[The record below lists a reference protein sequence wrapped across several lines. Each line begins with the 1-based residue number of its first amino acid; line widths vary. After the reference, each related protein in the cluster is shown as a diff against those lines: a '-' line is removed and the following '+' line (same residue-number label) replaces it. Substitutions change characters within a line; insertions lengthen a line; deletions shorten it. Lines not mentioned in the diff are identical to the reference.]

1 MDRTDTVAIPLES
14 DIDDL
19 VLREAQRTTAM
30 QVRNVTFGLFIIILI
45 TMISLQDRVPFA
57 YTAAWA
63 VPLVMAMAV
72 RAAIARRMLR
82 EFDAGDVPAER
93 VRLWET
99 RMRVSC
105 MVNQTFA
112 GSTVWFTS
120 TSTSA
125 DDRAVLF
132 VTVLSALFAIG
143 TINNL
148 AADYKSVIA
157 SIPLLMGQLIFYW
170 AAQGTEGLSLALAL
184 IVVTALMIRFARNH
198 SRIFRESVA
207 MRAQKDALLAEQEVL
222 AANQKTML
230 TQVRAALDEAE
241 AANRAKAQFL
251 AAASHDLRQPLHAVS
266 LLSDTLAL
274 HELPEP
280 ARAVVDQQRLAI
292 NALSNMFTN
301 LLDLS
306 RFESGDIQP
315 RWTDVSIRQLFAQLD
330 IEFSPQCAER
340 GLDWRVHAIDGAVTS
355 DPVHLIRLLR
365 NLLSNAVHYTSTGHV
380 ELGAAIDGDRTRIW
394 VNDSGPGIAPE
405 HQEEVFQPFVQ
416 LGNKARNRERG
427 FGLGLAIARH
437 LGNILGSALF
447 LRSAPGEGT
456 RFTLF
461 ARTAHT
467 APQFPATPADGSR
480 TAQVAARM
488 TIWVVEDDEFVRTA
502 FSHQFKALGLA
513 HRLAASPAE
522 FRALMVHEPIP
533 DAVIFDDMLGEEES
547 GLDLA
552 IELSSGS
559 PETRILI
566 VTANTQKARLQVIE
580 NSGFSWMHKPLTTQ
594 QMLHW
599 LESGNAMAAEG
610 TAGAVWPSVKG
621 DGLRTPAP
629 ADACAPATRH

>member
-14 DIDDL
+14 DLDDL
-19 VLREAQRTTAM
+19 VLREAQRTVAM
-30 QVRNVTFGLFIIILI
+30 QMRNVTYGLFIIIVI
-45 TMISLQDRVPFA
+45 AMISLQDRVPLA

-63 VPLVMAMAV
+63 VPLVTAMAI
-72 RAAIARRMLR
+72 RATIARRMLR
-82 EFDAGDVPAER
+82 EFDAGAVPVER
-93 VRLWET
+93 VQQWET

-105 MVNQTFA
+105 IVNQTFA
-112 GSTVWFTS
+112 GSTVWF

-148 AADYKSVIA
+148 AADYKSVVA
-157 SIPLLMGQLIFYW
+157 SIPLLMGQLIIYW
-170 AAQGTEGLSLALAL
+170 AGQGTQGISLALAL
-184 IVVTALMIRFARNH
+184 TVVTALMIRFARNH
-198 SRIFRESVA
+198 SRIFRDSVA

-222 AANQKTML
+222 TANQKTML

-241 AANRAKAQFL
+241 TANRAKAQFL

-292 NALSNMFTN
+292 GALSNMFTN

-315 RWTDVSIRQLFAQLD
+315 RWTDVSIHQLFGQLD
-330 IEFSPQCAER
+330 VEFAPQCAER
-340 GLDWRVHAIDGAVTS
+340 GLAWRVHAIDGAVTS
-355 DPVHLIRLLR
+355 DPVHLIRLLS
-365 NLLSNAVHYTSTGHV
+365 NLLSNAVRYTGSGYV
-380 ELGAAIDGDRTRIW
+380 ELGAAIDGERTRLW

-405 HQEEVFQPFVQ
+405 HQEEVFHPFVQ

-437 LGNILGSALF
+437 LANILGSALF

-467 APQFPATPADGSR
+467 APHFPATPADGSR
-480 TAQVAARM
+480 TAQVAADM

-502 FSHQFKALGLA
+502 FSHQFKALGLT
-513 HRLAASPAE
+513 HRLASSPAE
-522 FRALMVHEPIP
+522 FRALRAREPVP

-552 IELSSGS
+552 IELSSES
-559 PETRILI
+559 PETRILV

-599 LESGNAMAAEG
+599 LESGSTIAPEGAAG
-610 TAGAVWPSVKG
+610 NTVWPAVTGEEFRSPVSTDASV
-621 DGLRTPAP
+621 
-629 ADACAPATRH
+629 PATRH

>member
-14 DIDDL
+14 DLDDL
-19 VLREAQRTTAM
+19 VLREAQRTVAM
-30 QVRNVTFGLFIIILI
+30 QMRNVTYGLFIIIVI
-45 TMISLQDRVPFA
+45 AMISLQDRVPVA

-63 VPLVMAMAV
+63 VPLVAAMAI
-72 RAAIARRMLR
+72 RAGIARSMLR
-82 EFDAGDVPAER
+82 EFNAGEVPVER
-93 VRLWET
+93 VRQWEV

-105 MVNQTFA
+105 IVNQTFA
-112 GSTVWFTS
+112 GSTVWF

-132 VTVLSALFAIG
+132 VTVLSTLFAVG

-148 AADYKSVIA
+148 AADYRSVVA
-157 SIPLLMGQLIFYW
+157 SIPLLMGQLIIYW
-170 AAQGTEGLSLALAL
+170 SGQGTQGISLALAL
-184 IVVTALMIRFARNH
+184 LVVTGLMIRFARNH
-198 SRIFRESVA
+198 SRIFRDSVA

-241 AANRAKAQFL
+241 TANRAKAQFL

-274 HELPEP
+274 HALPEP

-292 NALSNMFTN
+292 SALSNMFAN

-315 RWTDVSIRQLFAQLD
+315 RWTDVPIHQLFGQLD
-330 IEFSPQCAER
+330 IEFAPQCAER
-340 GLDWRVHAIDGAVTS
+340 GLEWRVHAIDGAVTS
-355 DPVHLIRLLR
+355 DPVHLMRLLR
-365 NLLSNAVHYTSTGHV
+365 NLLSNAVRYTGSGYV
-380 ELGAAIDGDRTRIW
+380 ELGAAIDGDRIRLW

-405 HQEEVFQPFVQ
+405 HQEEVFHPFVQ

-437 LGNILGSALF
+437 LANILGSALF

-467 APQFPATPADGSR
+467 APHFPATPAESSR
-480 TAQVAARM
+480 TAQVAADM
-488 TIWVVEDDEFVRTA
+488 TIWVVEDDAFVRNA
-502 FSHQFKALGLA
+502 FSHQFKALGLT

-522 FRALMVHEPIP
+522 FRALRASEAVP

-552 IELSSGS
+552 IELSSES
-559 PETRILI
+559 PDTRILV

-599 LESGNAMAAEG
+599 LESGSTLAPEG
-610 TAGAVWPSVKG
+610 GADNTVWPSAPAG
-621 DGLRTPAP
+621 DELRSPLP
-629 ADACAPATRH
+629 ADASVPAARH

>member
-1 MDRTDTVAIPLES
+1 MDPTDTVAIPLES
-14 DIDDL
+14 DLDDL
-19 VLREAQRTTAM
+19 VLREALRTVAM
-30 QVRNVTFGLFIIILI
+30 QMRNLTYGLFIIIVI
-45 TMISLQDRVPFA
+45 AMISLQDRVPVA
-57 YTAAWA
+57 YTIAWTL
-63 VPLVMAMAV
+63 PLVAAMAV
-72 RAAIARRMLR
+72 RALIARRMLR
-82 EFDAGDVPAER
+82 EFDSGEVSTAR
-93 VRLWET
+93 VQQWET

-105 MVNQTFA
+105 IVNQTFA
-112 GSTVWFTS
+112 GSSVWFTNAS
-120 TSTSA
+120 T

-143 TINNL
+143 AINNL

-157 SIPLLMGQLIFYW
+157 SIPLLMGQLIAYW
-170 AAQGTEGLSLALAL
+170 AGQGTQGISLALAL

-241 AANRAKAQFL
+241 TANRAKAQFL

-274 HELPEP
+274 YELPEP
-280 ARAVVDQQRLAI
+280 ARAVVEQQRLAI
-292 NALSNMFTN
+292 GALSDMFAN

-315 RWTDVSIRQLFAQLD
+315 RWTDVSIHQLFGQLD
-330 IEFSPQCAER
+330 IEFAPQCAER
-340 GLDWRVHAIDGAVTS
+340 SLEWRVRPISGTVTS

-365 NLLSNAVHYTSTGHV
+365 NLLSNAVRYTGSGYV
-380 ELGAAIDGDRTRIW
+380 ELGAAVDGDRTRLW

-405 HQEEVFQPFVQ
+405 HQEEVFHPFVQ

-437 LGNILGSALF
+437 LANILGSALF

-467 APQFPATPADGSR
+467 APHFPATPAEGSR
-480 TAQVAARM
+480 TAQIAADM
-488 TIWVVEDDEFVRTA
+488 IIWVVEDDAFVRNA

-513 HRLAASPAE
+513 HRMAASPAE
-522 FRALMVHEPIP
+522 FRALRANEAVP

-552 IELSSGS
+552 IELSSES
-559 PETRILI
+559 PDTRILV
-566 VTANTQKARLQVIE
+566 VTANTQKARLQEIE

-594 QMLHW
+594 QMLRW
-599 LESGNAMAAEG
+599 LEGGSTVIPDGG
-610 TAGAVWPSVKG
+610 GDSTVWPSLPPVDEFRLPPPG
-621 DGLRTPAP
+621 
-629 ADACAPATRH
+629 